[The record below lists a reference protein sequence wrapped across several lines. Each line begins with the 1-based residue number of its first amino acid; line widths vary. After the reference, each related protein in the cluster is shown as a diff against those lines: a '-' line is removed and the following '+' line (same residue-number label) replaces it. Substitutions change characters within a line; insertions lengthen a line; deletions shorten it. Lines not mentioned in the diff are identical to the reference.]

1 MRLFISYRRDDAA
14 GFAGRL
20 EASLEQRLG
29 AGTVF
34 RDLEDIPPGEDF
46 ATTIRARLATAE
58 GVLVLIGPR
67 WAGGDTPGQRRL
79 DDEGD
84 FVRLEVQAAL
94 ASGARV
100 VPVLLPG
107 GRMPAA
113 DSLPAPLKALSG
125 RNATTIGGPH
135 WDADVDRLLAG
146 LGLVRRRSLWPWAA
160 GATLITAA
168 AIAAV
173 GWYWP
178 VAGDRADRLLG
189 HWEADVRYDWG
200 DRYTERFHF
209 ERHAGGLTGTA
220 SFLGVPRTLENLR
233 FDGRNLHF
241 QTRTEQS
248 MGEATRTVTHAYA
261 AELQGTP
268 PDERLAFRLESTG
281 GFSNQR
287 PISVVATRAA
297 APGSSAT
304 PARP

>member
-29 AGTVF
+29 AGAVF

-46 ATTIRARLATAE
+46 AATIRARLATAQ

-67 WAGGDTPGQRRL
+67 WAGGDVPGQRRL
-79 DDEGD
+79 DDAGD

-107 GRMPAA
+107 AQMPTAA
-113 DSLPAPLKALSG
+113 SLPEPLRALAD

-146 LGLVRRRSLWPWAA
+146 LGLVTRRAIWPWAA
-160 GATLITAA
+160 GAALIAGGA
-168 AIAAV
+168 VAAV
-173 GWYWP
+173 CGLWP
-178 VAGDRADRLLG
+178 VAGDGADRLLG

-200 DRYTERFHF
+200 DRHAERFHF

-220 SFLGVPRTLENLR
+220 SFLGVPRVLENLR
-233 FDGRNLHF
+233 VDDGNLHF
-241 QTRTEQS
+241 ETRTEQS
-248 MGEATRTVTHAYA
+248 MGDATRTVTHAYA
-261 AELQGTP
+261 AELQGAP
-268 PDERLAFRLESTG
+268 PAERLVFRLHSTG
-281 GFSNQR
+281 GFSSHR
-287 PISVVATRAA
+287 PVTFEAARAA
-297 APGSSAT
+297 SAPPS
-304 PARP
+304 